1 MRVAFLVL
9 LLANLLVMSSQ
20 QSTDELQAPT
30 PTDHRPNK
38 ELHAAIAAAIAEA
51 AHSLQE
57 GQGSTSGDSH
67 GTGDGAPPAADQ
79 SERGWE
85 ELARK
90 AKQRVLTAEASSPS
104 SYSYSYG
111 DGSCQNYELLMED
124 SFGDGWKY
132 GGNFLSIVNFFT
144 GETVYSGLTVKNG
157 YSAIETVCLPLDT
170 CFKVTVTSGGGEY
183 HDSDVSWSLNGVHG
197 AVGTF
202 DMCTYNLSDGHSKG
216 GYSYSFSYEFANSP
230 PMPDTPAPTPVPTPP
245 SMGVQCVDC
254 GRRLTG
260 RTLLFGYLNCC

>member
-20 QSTDELQAPT
+20 QSTDELQAQAT
-30 PTDHRPNK
+30 PTDHRTNK

-57 GQGSTSGDSH
+57 GQGSTSGDNH
-67 GTGDGAPPAADQ
+67 GTGDGTPPAADQ
-79 SERGWE
+79 SERDWE
-85 ELARK
+85 EL

-111 DGSCQNYELLMED
+111 DGSCQNYELLMDD
-124 SFGDGWKY
+124 SYGDGWVPWEY

-144 GETVYSGLTVKNG
+144 GETVYSGLTIKNG

-170 CFKVTVTSGGGEY
+170 CFKVTVTSGAG
-183 HDSDVSWSLNGVHG
+183 DADVSWSLNGVHG

-202 DMCTYNLSDGHSKG
+202 DMCTYNLECEYDMTNEWTVLVSRYTTCRH
-216 GYSYSFSYEFANSP
+216 
-230 PMPDTPAPTPVPTPP
+230 APHP
-245 SMGVQCVDC
+245 
-254 GRRLTG
+254 RA
-260 RTLLFGYLNCC
+260 